1 MNQTEFKLK
10 YPQYSHLEGDALW
23 DIMED
28 TLLQCDDCLYADPNQ
43 IKTYHKPITLN
54 IFQNDGTYAK
64 STFTIEDDST
74 TRWLNKN
81 GELVR
86 TGEVKNMF

>member
-1 MNQTEFKLK
+1 MN
-10 YPQYSHLEGDALW
+10 YAIHVLEDK
-23 DIMED
+23 IKEINKPSED
-28 TLLQCDDCLYADPNQ
+28 EDDECLYADPNQ

-54 IFQNDGTYAK
+54 ILQNDRTYAK
-64 STFTIEDDST
+64 STFTVEDDST

-86 TGEVKNMF
+86 IGEVKNMF